1 MGEKIVD
8 ILLSILR
15 QEVCDSKEKSEIDS
29 AVLSEYLQPLY
40 ALSKAHDMAHI
51 VANTLD
57 QNGLLPNDLDISAKF
72 QKQLMMAVY
81 RYERINYELNVI
93 CKALEDAEIPFIP
106 LKGSVMRRYYPEP
119 WMRTSCDID
128 ILVHEEDLEKAIERL
143 VRQHGY
149 TNEGRNYHDVS
160 LFSPHG
166 IHIELHFDLVEDKY
180 ANGSSILLSRVWEYT
195 SPKPG
200 YRYFFEMTDEMFY
213 FYHIAHMAKHVEY
226 GGCGIRPFLDLWILE
241 HRVEH
246 NQTARD
252 ELLMQGRLLT
262 FANACRRLSEVWF
275 SNVPLDDVSAQIQE
289 YILHG
294 GVYGNLDN
302 RVAVQQKKR
311 GGKVRYI
318 LSRIFL
324 SYDSLKVLYPLLLK
338 HKWLTPIME
347 VRRWF
352 RLLFKGKMKSSLHE
366 LNVNKS
372 MSKEQIENTAQLL
385 RQLGLD

>member
-1 MGEKIVD
+1 MNEQIIQTMFALIRKVICGTEVSEKIKSQPVPE
-8 ILLSILR
+8 ILPQLY
-15 QEVCDSKEKSEIDS
+15 VFSKS
-29 AVLSEYLQPLY
+29 
-40 ALSKAHDMAHI
+40 HDMAHI
-51 VANTLD
+51 IAQGLGD
-57 QNGLLPNDLDISAKF
+57 LGLLGDDEISAKF
-72 QKQLMMAVY
+72 QKQQMLAVY
-81 RYERINYELNVI
+81 RYQRINHAFGEI
-93 CKALEDAEIPFIP
+93 CKVLEDEKISFVS

-119 WMRTSCDID
+119 WMRTSSDID
-128 ILVHEEDLEKAIERL
+128 FLVKINDIEKIKSVLESRLKIQYKSTWSHEHSFFTESGVHIEFHDNLNPEDNRKNNILENAWNYIEH
-143 VRQHGY
+143 VE
-149 TNEGRNYHDVS
+149 NSNYH
-160 LFSPHG
+160 
-166 IHIELHFDLVEDKY
+166 
-180 ANGSSILLSRVWEYT
+180 
-195 SPKPG
+195 
-200 YRYFFEMTDEMFY
+200 FEMTDEMFY

-262 FANACRRLSEVWF
+262 FANACRKLSAVWF
-275 SNVPLDDVSAQIQE
+275 DAAEHNEMTAKMQE

-324 SYDSLKVLYPLLLK
+324 SYDSLKVLYPILLK